1 MHDLNKKK
9 AILQKWK
16 SESVPIFE
24 SWLRDLSNVLLFEE
38 LRYKWANG
46 KQTHRKHFTH
56 LVSRLQISLHKHTL
70 RM

>member
-24 SWLRDLSNVLLFEE
+24 SWLRDLS
-38 LRYKWANG
+38 
-46 KQTHRKHFTH
+46 QTHRKHFTH
-56 LVSRLQISLHKHTL
+56 LVSRLQISQHKHTF
-70 RM
+70 RMTNINYTANKIRHS